1 MTPARRSCLVV
12 PVLLFACT
20 ALFAQTDP
28 GGERPG
34 VNSPTKVRTQQDLDH
49 LEALKLY
56 GQGLLYEKEHRLLDA
71 LKAYEHALRLDPDA
85 ASLHRAVIP
94 IYLALDRTDDALA
107 EFRRVI
113 ELDPADMEALYLYA
127 RQLRAQNKPKEAT
140 AVLKKAT
147 AKEALKEHANLRA
160 QIFDDLATLYEDA
173 GDGANTVKALRELA
187 VVLDNPEALTE
198 DGPITADE
206 VKAQAALTWERIGR
220 LCVKAGQAEKAIT
233 AFENARKKDPNGGRR
248 LAYNLAELNEK
259 QGKFREAL
267 EQVNDY
273 LRMQPQG
280 VEGYEMKVRLLRQL
294 DREGDI
300 LPQLGDA
307 SKADPHNTALKLLL
321 ARETRR
327 TQPAQAEALYRE
339 LIKDSPSPE
348 AFKGLLAVY
357 KDAGDDGAR
366 RLLQEFDKSVRAA
379 DKTNPAGGDA
389 AQASV
394 ARGLLVATR
403 EDAEMVRRMLGAAE
417 VALRGQ
423 PKLAPPTRTL
433 LAVLAARTRQLP
445 LAEKLYRSLLN
456 DGNVPRDME
465 AEVYSGLLTVLWQ
478 SHKYDEVLALCDQ
491 GLKKTENTSRVLFH
505 LDRAEA
511 LLALGKPDDAVAAAE
526 AAVKDSKEKDRLLT
540 RRTLAQTLS
549 QAGKHEKALAEC
561 EVLLKEY
568 NLPGDVRTVRVTLSS
583 VYLAAHKYDES
594 EKQLQLVLEADPNDA
609 LANNDL
615 GYQWADRS
623 KNLEEAERMIRK
635 ALELD
640 RKARA
645 EGGPLGPDADRDNA
659 AYVDSLG
666 WVLFRRGQLAA
677 AREQLELAVS
687 LSDGADD
694 PTVWDHL
701 GDVYFREEEKAKAL
715 AAWKKALGLFE
726 TNRRRADDRKKD
738 VEKKIKLLES

>member
-1 MTPARRSCLVV
+1 
-12 PVLLFACT
+12 
-20 ALFAQTDP
+20 
-28 GGERPG
+28 
-34 VNSPTKVRTQQDLDH
+34 
-49 LEALKLY
+49 
-56 GQGLLYEKEHRLLDA
+56 
-71 LKAYEHALRLDPDA
+71 
-85 ASLHRAVIP
+85 
-94 IYLALDRTDDALA
+94 
-107 EFRRVI
+107 
-113 ELDPADMEALYLYA
+113 
-127 RQLRAQNKPKEAT
+127 
-140 AVLKKAT
+140 
-147 AKEALKEHANLRA
+147 
-160 QIFDDLATLYEDA
+160 
-173 GDGANTVKALRELA
+173 
-187 VVLDNPEALTE
+187 
-198 DGPITADE
+198 
-206 VKAQAALTWERIGR
+206 
-220 LCVKAGQAEKAIT
+220 
-233 AFENARKKDPNGGRR
+233 
-248 LAYNLAELNEK
+248 
-259 QGKFREAL
+259 
-267 EQVNDY
+267 
-273 LRMQPQG
+273 
-280 VEGYEMKVRLLRQL
+280 
-294 DREGDI
+294 
-300 LPQLGDA
+300 
-307 SKADPHNTALKLLL
+307 
-321 ARETRR
+321 
-327 TQPAQAEALYRE
+327 
-339 LIKDSPSPE
+339 
-348 AFKGLLAVY
+348 
-357 KDAGDDGAR
+357 
-366 RLLQEFDKSVRAA
+366 
-379 DKTNPAGGDA
+379 
-389 AQASV
+389 
-394 ARGLLVATR
+394 
-403 EDAEMVRRMLGAAE
+403 
-417 VALRGQ
+417 
-423 PKLAPPTRTL
+423 
-433 LAVLAARTRQLP
+433 
-445 LAEKLYRSLLN
+445 
-456 DGNVPRDME
+456 ME